1 MPKTTANPRVD
12 LNVSERSLWRNS
24 RRDRG
29 DLKASAGYGANR
41 PPHELVAGPRKQHAR
56 PIRTTTP
63 PEARQLARHSHRPP
77 GPAGLVGFAGAG
89 RTPHSEPG

>member
-56 PIRTTTP
+56 PIRTITP
-63 PEARQLARHSHRPP
+63 PEARANSPDTVTILQALLAW
-77 GPAGLVGFAGAG
+77 LD
-89 RTPHSEPG
+89 